1 MTGIDSIDKTEK
13 QKWSWH
19 VWMTES
25 IDLDE
30 VEGAF
35 WPTLEKKKNRN
46 TCLDE
51 FKCLQSSGK

>member
-1 MTGIDSIDKTEK
+1 MRIFKMTGIDSIDKTEK

-35 WPTLEKKKNRN
+35 WPTLEKKKIE
-46 TCLDE
+46 THV
-51 FKCLQSSGK
+51 